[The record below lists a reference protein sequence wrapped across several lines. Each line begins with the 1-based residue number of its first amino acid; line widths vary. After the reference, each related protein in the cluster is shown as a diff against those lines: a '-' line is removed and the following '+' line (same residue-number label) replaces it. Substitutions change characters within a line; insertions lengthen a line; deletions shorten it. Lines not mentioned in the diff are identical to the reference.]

1 MDKQLLLHR
10 ICKLFHIHHY
20 YENEYGIKEH
30 NKEVFEMKENP
41 VEQVIDPNTVYL
53 GFDGLKDLYSL
64 VGIPINKSPHYELMK
79 LLENDKEICNSE
91 YVQREKLGCLDGR
104 YEIKPSNHAM
114 KYKKAKQ
121 SIVSKSYAPAI
132 IYAIDGK
139 YYAFDGKHRLAL
151 CCLLGISC
159 KCVIMDCRVLA
170 NDVHTQRLH
179 QEMKKRDGYSKN
191 LQLLEHIFK

>member
-30 NKEVFEMKENP
+30 NKVAFEMKGTSIER
-41 VEQVIDPNTVYL
+41 VINPNTVYL
-53 GFDGLKDLYSL
+53 GFDGLKDVYSL
-64 VGIPINKSPHYELMK
+64 IGIPINKSPHYELMK
-79 LLENDKEICNSE
+79 LLENDKDICNSE

-104 YEIKPSNHAM
+104 YEIKPSNHVM
-114 KYKKAKQ
+114 TYKNAKQ
-121 SIVSKSYAPAI
+121 TIINKSYAPAI
-132 IYAIDGK
+132 IYAINGK

-151 CCLLGISC
+151 CCLLGVPC
-159 KCVIMDCRVLA
+159 KCKIIDYKILA
-170 NDVHTQRLH
+170 NDAHTQRLY

-191 LQLLEHIFK
+191 LHLLEYIFM